1 MAGFKPSILSLNFS
15 RAKCALEVPFKRFPE
30 VPCKVLVICV
40 HTYVITRMHHIIHET
55 YEWKRE
61 CSSRR
66 RSYIRMTDTCRPIS
80 VLFYSKGHQ
89 LWRFNSSRKAMGR
102 NPQNISAVFP
112 RIPSNI
118 DAAFFWSANGKL
130 YFIKGSQ
137 MF

>member
-1 MAGFKPSILSLNFS
+1 MCTYIGLLCTYMYIHTSLHIYMHTS
-15 RAKCALEVPFKRFPE
+15 HIHA
-30 VPCKVLVICV
+30 V
-40 HTYVITRMHHIIHET
+40 H
-55 YEWKRE
+55 EWKRE